1 MKRIKNVY
9 IIALMLAGTLVMS
22 SCSPK
27 TIPVRQLR
35 SVTNKIEKKGDQ
47 FSLNDWEKAKDKWL
61 KANKGII
68 EHRKEYSIQEFVE
81 IGKLNVRAST
91 AFGKSVI
98 GNAGN
103 VVKSIGDI
111 FKGNGLNE
119 TVKDTDF
126 NNIFQQLFGSEQD
139 D

>member
-1 MKRIKNVY
+1 MKKINNIVV
-9 IIALMLAGTLVMS
+9 LMLASTLALR

-35 SVTNKIEKKGDQ
+35 SVTNKIEKKGDR

-68 EHRKEYSIQEFVE
+68 EHRKDYSIQEFIE

-91 AFGKSVI
+91 AFGKSVV
-98 GNAGN
+98 GNSGN

-111 FKGNGLNE
+111 FNGIDLNE
-119 TVKDTDF
+119 TVKDIDF
-126 NNIFQQLFGSEQD
+126 NNLFQQLFGREQD